1 MNSNPYDIEV
11 HELYNEI
18 LSLKTEEEVNDFH
31 CWSVAGDKNMM
42 SIHVRSKF
50 SDKVIRDINRICKS
64 DKYGVYHTTI

>member
-1 MNSNPYDIEV
+1 MNSNPSDIEV

-18 LSLKTEEEVNDFH
+18 LSLKTVEEVHDFH
-31 CWSVAGDKNMM
+31 CWSVAGDKHMM

-50 SDKVIRDINRICKS
+50 TDKVIRDINRICKS